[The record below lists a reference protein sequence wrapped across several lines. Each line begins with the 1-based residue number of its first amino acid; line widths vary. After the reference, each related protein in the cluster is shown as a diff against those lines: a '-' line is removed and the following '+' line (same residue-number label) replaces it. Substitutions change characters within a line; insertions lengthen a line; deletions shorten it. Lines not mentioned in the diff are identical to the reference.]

1 MQLPRA
7 LVLGRSVF
15 LLLPLVGAGC
25 VAVGAETALRERAVN
40 ERSCTPDKLTVT
52 SLGASAYR
60 VEGCGPPETFI
71 CVAYQGWV
79 CTREGGPQSAQ
90 RVLQTVG
97 AVVARAEADAR
108 DTWQQ
113 QQLLQQSILASQLSM
128 QTMMVTPPPPPPP
141 PPPTF

>member
-1 MQLPRA
+1 
-7 LVLGRSVF
+7 
-15 LLLPLVGAGC
+15 
-25 VAVGAETALRERAVN
+25 VAVGAETALRERAAN

-79 CTREGGPQSAQ
+79 CTREGGPQSAH
-90 RVLQTVG
+90 RVLQTVD
-97 AVVARAEADAR
+97 AVAARAEADAR

-113 QQLLQQSILASQLSM
+113 QQQLLQQSVLNAQLSA
-128 QTMMVTPPPPPPP
+128 QTMMAAPPPPPPP
-141 PPPTF
+141 PLPPPTF